1 MARRTFAPLLV
12 AAALLVPA
20 ATPLS
25 AQDRAVQSTED
36 DLRRHFEGRTVT
48 LKLDMPA
55 TEKGVD
61 VHPRRERPLDYP
73 AYASRLKEYGTA
85 IRSGERSIVTKV
97 KLKGKHIE
105 FQLGGGGYGTF
116 GDPGADVSAPTTPK
130 TKREEELDKLIGRTS
145 NRAERR
151 RLERERDEL
160 RKEREAEDVRLR
172 AASADAQERRRE
184 QVRSTALESGSRFNI
199 RFDEQVPSAALTPE
213 AIESALAKYVDFGD
227 DADRP
232 RRRDRDEEAVP
243 TGVAALRKGLLA
255 EQLDELLGKPLR
267 THERN
272 EGRLRV
278 VTRVYEP
285 KGESVRVEAELV
297 EGVLFRY
304 AVSSR

>member
-1 MARRTFAPLLV
+1 MARRTFVSLLA
-12 AAALLVPA
+12 AAALLAPA
-20 ATPLS
+20 SAPLS
-25 AQDRAVQSTED
+25 AQDRSAQSSEEE
-36 DLRRHFEGRTVT
+36 LRRHFEGRTVT

-73 AYASRLKEYGTA
+73 AYAARLKEYGTA

-116 GDPGADVSAPTTPK
+116 GDPGPDVAAPTTPK
-130 TKREEELDKLIGRTS
+130 TKREEELDKRIGRTS
-145 NRAERR
+145 DRAERR

-160 RKEREAEDVRLR
+160 RKEREAEDARLR
-172 AASADAQERRRE
+172 AASADAHERRRE
-184 QVRSTALESGSRFNI
+184 QVRSTALEAGSRFNI
-199 RFDEQVPSAALTPE
+199 RFDEQVPASALTPE
-213 AIESALAKYVDFGD
+213 AVESALAKYVDFGD
-227 DADRP
+227 DDRP
-232 RRRDRDEEAVP
+232 RRRERDDDAP
-243 TGVAALRKGLLA
+243 RAGVAALRKGLLA
-255 EQLDELLGKPLR
+255 DQLDDLLGKPIS

-272 EGRLRV
+272 EGRLKV
-278 VTRVYEP
+278 ATRVYEP

-297 EGVLFRY
+297 EGVLIRY